1 MIPTWTSPGGDVTLY
16 CGNCLAVL
24 PALPA
29 GSVDAVVTDPPYGI
43 AGSSGSINL
52 ARGKAN
58 YSSGIFADNLDSVR
72 RVFVP
77 AVEMCIALG
86 VPVILTPGS
95 PHAWEYPKPDAI
107 GFLDQPASVGLCS
120 WGRQSCQ
127 PVLFYGRDPRLGHR
141 ISPIVL
147 RVTSPPSTTEHP
159 CAKPLVVAEWMVD
172 RASLVS
178 QSVLD
183 PFMGSGT
190 TGVACVRTGRRFIG
204 VELDVG
210 YFAIAVRRIEEALRQ
225 RDGGLFGP
233 QVPVR
238 MRTADLF
245 PAVQSPDTSKEARH
259 AATDV

>member
-1 MIPTWTSPGGDVTLY
+1 
-16 CGNCLAVL
+16 
-24 PALPA
+24 
-29 GSVDAVVTDPPYGI
+29 
-43 AGSSGSINL
+43 
-52 ARGKAN
+52 
-58 YSSGIFADNLDSVR
+58 
-72 RVFVP
+72 
-77 AVEMCIALG
+77 
-86 VPVILTPGS
+86 
-95 PHAWEYPKPDAI
+95 
-107 GFLDQPASVGLCS
+107 
-120 WGRQSCQ
+120 
-127 PVLFYGRDPRLGHR
+127 
-141 ISPIVL
+141 
-147 RVTSPPSTTEHP
+147 
-159 CAKPLVVAEWMVD
+159 MVD